1 MKRGASDRVTKV
13 VLTVAILVVV
23 ALFAYSYMPKPAGNV
38 IYDSTLVLG
47 WSFSDGYKNDLSK
60 DDVYTAIPV
69 GDTKIVNGG
78 SDSKV
83 VSFDGNGDYLK
94 LQKLNS
100 PLQFPTQSL
109 TVSGRFKTNDFY
121 TITQQ
126 ASGSIPEKKSEIT
139 GSWIA
144 QREVFVLSPDPDGAV
159 TFWVHINGNWYSA
172 PSSSNKIIKG
182 VWEHWAGTYDGN
194 ELRLYKNGVLMG
206 SRAVSGKAGTASSGA
221 VASVGDLYIGAD
233 GDISDRYFNGQA
245 DEIKIFDRA
254 LNENEVKALSVSS
267 TQSSVDGS
275 GGSVGA
281 PVCGNGVEEGNEAC
295 DSGASNGACPKGC
308 SASCTLNACPSIDGS
323 GGSVGAPVCGNGVK
337 EGNEACDSGASNG
350 ACPKGCSASCT
361 LNACPSIDGSGGSV
375 GAPVCGNGQIE
386 AGETCDLGTANNGA
400 CPKGCSS
407 ACKLNI
413 CQQSGSGESVSS
425 KTCGNAV
432 VDAGETCD
440 LGTANNGACP
450 KGCSSACK
458 LNTCQATVATNTGGA
473 GNTNTGGGGQ
483 GDSGA
488 GGGSFIR
495 TLSAEDF
502 KTGKL
507 IQAKI
512 GDITRFRVGDNV
524 DQAEIKAISET
535 TATFLVTSIPQ
546 IVKLAKGE
554 NKKIDVNG
562 DGVYDVLLS
571 VSSVN
576 RAQQQVDFS
585 LKSINEAVPAAP
597 KSVVSGVDDK
607 NKEVNKVSP
616 EGVSG
621 SDGKSP
627 ISPAVIVIAVILA
640 LAILGALAKFF
651 LSKRKEE
658 SQE

>member
-323 GGSVGAPVCGNGVK
+323 GGSVGAPVCGNG
-337 EGNEACDSGASNG
+337 
-350 ACPKGCSASCT
+350 
-361 LNACPSIDGSGGSV
+361 
-375 GAPVCGNGQIE
+375 QIE